1 MMSAF
6 FVRVVVLSDMAW
18 AMALSSS
25 RSLPSRTD
33 RSSCCS
39 AVIGSSSKRV
49 VAGPEYFRAWRG
61 NFREEKGFACA
72 CPPPDHLCVMLSR
85 DRFVPAESAVQRS
98 GDLSTLAGGGGSCQ
112 HPPLSSRSVGPGPAR
127 LHCP

>member
-39 AVIGSSSKRV
+39 AVIGLLFWEVRQPGYLPASGKEISRRR
-49 VAGPEYFRAWRG
+49 RACVQTPSPR
-61 NFREEKGFACA
+61 
-72 CPPPDHLCVMLSR
+72 DHRCVLLSR
-85 DRFVPAESAVQRS
+85 DRLYPRTALQSAE
-98 GDLSTLAGGGGSCQ
+98 G
-112 HPPLSSRSVGPGPAR
+112 
-127 LHCP
+127 

>member
-6 FVRVVVLSDMAW
+6 FVRLVVLSDMAW

-39 AVIGSSSKRV
+39 AVIGLLFWEVCRRPGFV
-49 VAGPEYFRAWRG
+49 RRAAKEFQGW
-61 NFREEKGFACA
+61 KGFACE
-72 CPPPDHLCVMLSR
+72 CPPPDHHCVVLSR
-85 DRFVPAESAVQRS
+85 DRLYPRRALRGAV
-98 GDLSTLAGGGGSCQ
+98 GMHIL
-112 HPPLSSRSVGPGPAR
+112 
-127 LHCP
+127 

>member
-39 AVIGSSSKRV
+39 AVIGLLFREGYRRPGFV
-49 VAGPEYFRAWRG
+49 RAWRR
-61 NFREEKGFACA
+61 NFREEKGFACE
-72 CPPPDHLCVMLSR
+72 CPPPDHHCVMLSR
-85 DRFVPAESAVQRS
+85 DRLYPRRALRSAV
-98 GDLSTLAGGGGSCQ
+98 GMYTL
-112 HPPLSSRSVGPGPAR
+112 
-127 LHCP
+127 